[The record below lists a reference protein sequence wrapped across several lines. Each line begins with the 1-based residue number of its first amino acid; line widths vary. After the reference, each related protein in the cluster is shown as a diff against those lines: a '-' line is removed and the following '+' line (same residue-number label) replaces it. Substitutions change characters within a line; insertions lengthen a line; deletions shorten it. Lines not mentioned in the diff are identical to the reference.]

1 MILEP
6 NINKYL
12 IWLILALNSNHMDAT
27 YRLKL
32 SLYLNYFVFAI
43 LLNSV
48 GIVIL
53 KSIAVYGV
61 DEVQASTLE
70 LFKDM
75 SIAIVSLGIAS
86 FLPRI
91 GYKRAMLAGLALVT
105 FGSIAMALGNSF
117 TSARL
122 LFLLVGVSF
131 ALIKVSVY
139 SMIGMVTSNEKEH
152 SALMSSI
159 EGVFMFGIAL
169 ASFLFPAFNVEGDSS
184 AWLRVYWVLAVLT
197 SLSFLFLW
205 FTPGKEQATEP
216 GSDLMQ
222 DLKRMARL
230 LVKQLVLVF
239 VISAFLF
246 VMIEQGIM
254 TWLPTFNKE
263 VLHLPENISIMMA
276 SILSFSLGIGRL
288 AAGYFSGKMGWH
300 KVLLVCLAGA
310 MAIVVFILPKTVNAG
325 GSEIQSFGDL
335 PLLAFAFPLVG
346 LFIAPIYPLLNS
358 AVLSALPQ
366 QLHSPMTGLIVIFS
380 AIGGTLGSRMIGYL
394 FKHTGADQAFYYTL
408 IPMAVLVICVT
419 LLRKLTIKSG
429 QNISHNS

>member
-1 MILEP
+1 
-6 NINKYL
+6 
-12 IWLILALNSNHMDAT
+12 MDAT
-27 YRLKL
+27 FRLKL

-122 LFLLVGVSF
+122 LFLMVGVSF

-300 KVLLVCLAGA
+300 KVLLICLAGA

>member
-1 MILEP
+1 
-6 NINKYL
+6 
-12 IWLILALNSNHMDAT
+12 MDAT
-27 YRLKL
+27 FRLKL

-122 LFLLVGVSF
+122 LFLMVGVSF

-169 ASFLFPAFNVEGDSS
+169 ASFLFPAFNIEGDSS

-300 KVLLVCLAGA
+300 KVLLICLAGA